1 MRCSG
6 VHGRS
11 RAPELGGHTCDVF
24 PLNLP
29 NTLTVLRILLVPVV
43 VVALLDETPNGDAI
57 AAGVFALAAFTDSLD
72 GYIARQ
78 RNAVTTFGKLMDPIA
93 DKLLI
98 AAALIALVSLDRL
111 AAWIAMVII
120 AREFAVTGL
129 RLVAAE
135 QGVVIQASWLGKV
148 KTSLQVAAIICLI
161 AFNPAPLWVDLLVYA
176 AVAATV
182 ISGIDYFFGFRRL
195 HRASAQRSPG

>member
-1 MRCSG
+1 M
-6 VHGRS
+6 V
-11 RAPELGGHTCDVF
+11 PF
-24 PLNLP
+24 NLP
-29 NTLTVLRILLVPVV
+29 NLLTVLRILLVPVL
-43 VVALLDETPNGDAI
+43 VVALLEETRNGDLV
-57 AAGVFALAAFTDSLD
+57 AAFVFALASATDFAD
-72 GYIARQ
+72 GWLARS
-78 RNAVTTFGKLMDPIA
+78 RGDVTNFGKLMDPIA

-98 AAALIALVSLDRL
+98 AAGLIALVYLDRL

>member
-1 MRCSG
+1 M
-6 VHGRS
+6 
-11 RAPELGGHTCDVF
+11 F

-29 NTLTVLRILLVPVV
+29 NSLTVIRILLVPVV

-57 AAGVFALAAFTDSLD
+57 AAGVFALAALTDTLD

-78 RNAVTTFGKLMDPIA
+78 RDAVTTFGKLMDPIA

-98 AAALIALVSLDRL
+98 AAALFALVSLDRL

-148 KTSLQVAAIICLI
+148 KTSLQVAAIISLI

-182 ISGIDYFFGFRRL
+182 ISGVDYFFGFRRL